1 MKTYVK
7 TLMSGATMMALGV
20 HFVEDVGLISIGRWL
35 PLPWWAV
42 YAIGIGFSWV
52 MLAGIINRVEQRK
65 EKLSTL

>member
-1 MKTYVK
+1 MRTYIK
-7 TLMSGATMMALGV
+7 TLISGATMMALGV
-20 HFVEDVGLISIGRWL
+20 HFIEDVSLISIGRWL

-52 MLAGIINRVEQRK
+52 MLAGISNRVEQRK

>member
-20 HFVEDVGLISIGRWL
+20 HFIEDVSLISIGRWL

-65 EKLSTL
+65 EKMATL